1 MDAHS
6 ESNDVIESQDP
17 ISTLPDF
24 QGEENSFEASL
35 ERAFAKL
42 DVASNSPEP
51 KAEATQKPKE
61 VAESTTQPTA
71 DSPKAEK
78 VGSYVDPIEELSDDV
93 GNDWTPEAARRFKQL
108 KQELKQNRSQ
118 LQELE
123 QAKTQYE
130 AKIQEL
136 TGLAENKDID
146 QLQQKL
152 EEYEKR
158 QMFVDLEQTSV
169 YQKAVAEP
177 LRELLGQASQIADK
191 YDVDTDSLIDV
202 LSMTDADLQEE
213 KLSEL
218 LPRASDRDKAKIY
231 SIMERI
237 DPIIQ
242 RRSEML
248 ANTQQAIAEA
258 RLAEEQQ
265 QRAEM
270 AERARMRTVVTRNV
284 VERIQQKIPFLS
296 GIEGLDLSRIEQE
309 SAADD
314 PTTLHAVDHAFNA
327 VSAKLLPN
335 IIREYVSLRK
345 EFETITDRLAD
356 YENAEPTMSGSSP
369 SSSKQ
374 SQASGSFIDRV
385 NSALTGSM

>member
-6 ESNDVIESQDP
+6 ETNDVIESQDP

-24 QGEENSFEASL
+24 QGEDHSFEASL

-42 DVASNSPEP
+42 DTVNESPEP
-51 KAEATQKPKE
+51 KAEYTQKTKEVATQKT
-61 VAESTTQPTA
+61 V
-71 DSPKAEK
+71 DSPKVEK
-78 VGSYVDPIEELSDDV
+78 ADLFADPIEDLSDDV

-123 QAKTQYE
+123 QTKMQYE
-130 AKIQEL
+130 TRLQEL
-136 TGLAENKDID
+136 TGIAENKDIEV
-146 QLQQKL
+146 LQQKL
-152 EEYEKR
+152 AEYEQR
-158 QMFVDLEQTSV
+158 QMFVDLEQTTV

-177 LRELLGQASQIADK
+177 LRELLGQANQIADK
-191 YDVDTDSLIDV
+191 YDVDTSSLIDV

-213 KLSEL
+213 KLAEL
-218 LPRASDRDKAKIY
+218 MPRASDRDKAKIY

-237 DPIIQ
+237 EPIIQ
-242 RRSEML
+242 IRAEMIE
-248 ANTQQAIAEA
+248 NTDQAMAEA

-270 AERARMRTVVTRNV
+270 AERARMRTMVTRNV
-284 VERIQQKIPFLS
+284 VERIQQKLPFLA
-296 GIEGLDLSRIEQE
+296 GIDGLDLSRIEQE
-309 SAADD
+309 SASVD
-314 PTTLHAVDHAFNA
+314 PTTLHTVDQVYNS
-327 VSAKLLPN
+327 VSAKLLPT

-345 EFETITDRLAD
+345 ELDTITDRLAD
-356 YENAEPTMSGSSP
+356 YEKAEPKMSGSSP

-374 SQASGSFIDRV
+374 SQATGSFIDRV
-385 NSALTGSM
+385 NSALIGSM

>member
-6 ESNDVIESQDP
+6 ETNDVIESQDP

-24 QGEENSFEASL
+24 QGEDNSFEASL

-42 DVASNSPEP
+42 DVASNEPES
-51 KAEATQKPKE
+51 KAEATQRT
-61 VAESTTQPTA
+61 AEPTTKQTA

-78 VGSYVDPIEELSDDV
+78 VDSYSDPIEELSDDV

-123 QAKTQYE
+123 QAKIQYE

-136 TGLAENKDID
+136 AGLAENKDVEE
-146 QLQQKL
+146 LQQRL
-152 EEYEKR
+152 AEYEQR
-158 QMFVDLEQTSV
+158 QMFVDLEQTTV
-169 YQKAVAEP
+169 YQKVVAEP
-177 LRELLGQASQIADK
+177 LRELLGQANQIADK
-191 YDVDTDSLIDV
+191 YDVDTSSLIDV

-213 KLSEL
+213 KLAEL

-237 DPIIQ
+237 EPIIQ
-242 RRSEML
+242 KRAEMMT
-248 ANTQQAIAEA
+248 NTQQAMAEA

-270 AERARMRTVVTRNV
+270 AERARMRTAITHNV
-284 VERIQQKIPFLS
+284 VERIQQKVPFIS
-296 GIEGLDLSRIEQE
+296 SIQGLDLARIEQE
-309 SAADD
+309 SAAID
-314 PTTLHAVDHAFNA
+314 PSTLHSVDHAFNA

-345 EFETITDRLAD
+345 EFDSITDRLAD
-356 YENAEPTMSGSSP
+356 YEQAEPKMSGSSP
-369 SSSKQ
+369 SPSKQ
-374 SQASGSFIDRV
+374 SQAAGSFIDRV
-385 NSALTGSM
+385 NSALTGTM